1 MAIVSFAADD
11 GQSHA
16 QATLARLD
24 SVHPHRPQPVQLPR
38 PFCALGGVDAA
49 AKNLGINDGQAE
61 GKTVK
66 AAKRPFV
73 CDILSR
79 NSRISVVVSGRPQI
93 GGTARNT
100 AEAASLPA
108 HFL

>member
-1 MAIVSFAADD
+1 MTAK
-11 GQSHA
+11 
-16 QATLARLD
+16 ATRQQLSPAWILFILTGLNLFNYLD
-24 SVHPHRPQPVQLPR
+24 RYVLSAVLTPLQK
-38 PFCALGGVDAA
+38 D
-49 AKNLGINDGQAE
+49 LGINDGQAE

-73 CDILSR
+73 CDILTR

>member
-1 MAIVSFAADD
+1 MTAK
-11 GQSHA
+11 
-16 QATLARLD
+16 ATRKQLSPAWILFILTGLNLFNYLD
-24 SVHPHRPQPVQLPR
+24 RFVLSAVLTPLQ
-38 PFCALGGVDAA
+38 
-49 AKNLGINDGQAE
+49 KNLGINDGHAE

-73 CDILSR
+73 CDILTR